1 MKRHF
6 RRRID
11 ERQRADLRRV
21 ESYGYWIA
29 FWLLLVSVIVKS
41 VMLGRPKEEWL
52 TEWVIFMILA
62 IYNVVSLAWI
72 GVWSENSPKPTF
84 ASSVSSSLLGSLGF
98 SVIFTA
104 GSWLQSGKTME
115 MKTLILMFMAWFI
128 GLFLV
133 LIAAFAVLMWVYR
146 ARYRRLQKQMDAEL
160 EEEEHEEL

>member
-1 MKRHF
+1 MKRYF

-29 FWLLLVSVIVKS
+29 FWLLLASVIVKS
-41 VMLGRPKEEWL
+41 VIIGRPKEEWL

-62 IYNVVSLAWI
+62 AYNVVSLAWI

-98 SVIFTA
+98 SVIYTA
-104 GSWLQSGKTME
+104 GTWLHSGRTMGMDE
-115 MKTLILMFMAWFI
+115 VIFLFALWFI
-128 GLFLV
+128 GLFVL
-133 LIAAFAVLMWVYR
+133 LIAAFAALMWIYR
-146 ARYRRLQKQMDAEL
+146 VRDRRLQKKMDEEL
-160 EEEEHEEL
+160 EEEE

>member
-1 MKRHF
+1 MKRYF

-29 FWLLLVSVIVKS
+29 FWLLLASVIVKS
-41 VMLGRPKEEWL
+41 VIIGRPKEEWL

-62 IYNVVSLAWI
+62 VYNVVSLAWI

-98 SVIFTA
+98 SVIYTA
-104 GSWLQSGKTME
+104 GTWLHSDRTMGMDE
-115 MKTLILMFMAWFI
+115 VSFLFALWFI
-128 GLFLV
+128 GLFVL
-133 LIAAFAVLMWVYR
+133 LIAAFAALMWIYR
-146 ARYRRLQKQMDAEL
+146 IRDRRLQKKMDEEL
-160 EEEEHEEL
+160 EEEE

>member
-1 MKRHF
+1 MKRYF

-29 FWLLLVSVIVKS
+29 FWLLLASVIVKS
-41 VMLGRPKEEWL
+41 VIIGRPKEEWL

-62 IYNVVSLAWI
+62 VYNVVSLAWI

-98 SVIFTA
+98 SVIYTA
-104 GSWLQSGKTME
+104 GTWLHSGRTMGMDE
-115 MKTLILMFMAWFI
+115 VIFLFALWFI
-128 GLFLV
+128 GLFVL
-133 LIAAFAVLMWVYR
+133 LIAAFAALMWIYR
-146 ARYRRLQKQMDAEL
+146 VRDRRLQKKMDEEL
-160 EEEEHEEL
+160 EEEE

>member
-1 MKRHF
+1 MKRYF

-29 FWLLLVSVIVKS
+29 FWLLLASVIVKS
-41 VMLGRPKEEWL
+41 VIIGRPKEEWF

-62 IYNVVSLAWI
+62 VYNVVSLAWI

-98 SVIFTA
+98 SVIYTA
-104 GSWLQSGKTME
+104 GTWLHSGRTMGMDE
-115 MKTLILMFMAWFI
+115 VIFLFALWFI
-128 GLFLV
+128 GLFVL
-133 LIAAFAVLMWVYR
+133 LIAAFAALMWIYR
-146 ARYRRLQKQMDAEL
+146 IRDRRLQKKMDEEL
-160 EEEEHEEL
+160 EEEE

>member
-1 MKRHF
+1 MKRYF

-29 FWLLLVSVIVKS
+29 FWLLLASVIVKS
-41 VMLGRPKEEWL
+41 VIIGRPKEEWL

-62 IYNVVSLAWI
+62 VYNVVSLAWI

-98 SVIFTA
+98 SVIYTA
-104 GSWLQSGKTME
+104 GTWLHSGRTMGLDE
-115 MKTLILMFMAWFI
+115 VIFLFALWFI
-128 GLFLV
+128 GLFVL
-133 LIAAFAVLMWVYR
+133 LIAAFAALMWIYR
-146 ARYRRLQKQMDAEL
+146 VRDRRLQKKMDEEL
-160 EEEEHEEL
+160 EEEE

>member
-1 MKRHF
+1 MKRYF

-29 FWLLLVSVIVKS
+29 FWLLLASVIVKS
-41 VMLGRPKEEWL
+41 VIIGRPKEEWL

-62 IYNVVSLAWI
+62 VYNVVSLAWI

-98 SVIFTA
+98 SVIYTA
-104 GSWLQSGKTME
+104 GTWLHSGRTMGLDE
-115 MKTLILMFMAWFI
+115 VIFLFALWFI
-128 GLFLV
+128 GLFVL
-133 LIAAFAVLMWVYR
+133 LIAAFAALMWIYR
-146 ARYRRLQKQMDAEL
+146 IRDRRLQKKMDEEL
-160 EEEEHEEL
+160 EEEE

>member
-1 MKRHF
+1 MKRYF

-29 FWLLLVSVIVKS
+29 FWLLLASVIVKS
-41 VMLGRPKEEWL
+41 VIIGRPKEEWL

-62 IYNVVSLAWI
+62 VYNVVSLAWI

-98 SVIFTA
+98 SVIYTA
-104 GSWLQSGKTME
+104 GTWLHSGRTMGMDE
-115 MKTLILMFMAWFI
+115 VIFLFALWFI
-128 GLFLV
+128 GLFVL
-133 LIAAFAVLMWVYR
+133 LIAAFAARMWIYR
-146 ARYRRLQKQMDAEL
+146 IRDRRLQKKMDEEL
-160 EEEEHEEL
+160 EEEE

>member
-1 MKRHF
+1 MKRYF

-29 FWLLLVSVIVKS
+29 FWLLLASVIVKS
-41 VMLGRPKEEWL
+41 VIIGRPKEEWL

-62 IYNVVSLAWI
+62 VYNVVSLAWI

-98 SVIFTA
+98 SVIYTA
-104 GSWLQSGKTME
+104 GTWLDSGRTMGMDE
-115 MKTLILMFMAWFI
+115 VIFLFALWFI
-128 GLFLV
+128 GLFVL
-133 LIAAFAVLMWVYR
+133 LIAAFAALMWIYR
-146 ARYRRLQKQMDAEL
+146 IRDRRLQKKMDEEL
-160 EEEEHEEL
+160 EEEE

>member
-1 MKRHF
+1 MKRYF

-29 FWLLLVSVIVKS
+29 FWLLLASVIVKS
-41 VMLGRPKEEWL
+41 VIIGRPKEEWL

-62 IYNVVSLAWI
+62 AYNVVSLAWI

-98 SVIFTA
+98 SVIYTA
-104 GSWLQSGKTME
+104 GTWLHSGRTMGMDE
-115 MKTLILMFMAWFI
+115 VIFLFALWFI
-128 GLFLV
+128 GLFVL
-133 LIAAFAVLMWVYR
+133 LIAAFAALMWIYR
-146 ARYRRLQKQMDAEL
+146 IRDRRLQKKMDEEL
-160 EEEEHEEL
+160 EEEE

>member
-1 MKRHF
+1 MKRYF

-29 FWLLLVSVIVKS
+29 FWLLLASVIVKS
-41 VMLGRPKEEWL
+41 VIIGRPKEEWL

-62 IYNVVSLAWI
+62 VYNVVSLAWI

-98 SVIFTA
+98 SVIYTA
-104 GSWLQSGKTME
+104 GTWLHSGRTMGMDE
-115 MKTLILMFMAWFI
+115 VIFLFALWCIGVFFLM
-128 GLFLV
+128 
-133 LIAAFAVLMWVYR
+133 IAAFAALMWIYR
-146 ARYRRLQKQMDAEL
+146 VRDRRLQKKMDAEL
-160 EEEEHEEL
+160 EEEE

>member
-1 MKRHF
+1 MKRYF

-29 FWLLLVSVIVKS
+29 FWLLLASVIVKS
-41 VMLGRPKEEWL
+41 VIIGRPKEEWL

-62 IYNVVSLAWI
+62 VYNVVSLAWI

-98 SVIFTA
+98 SVIYTA
-104 GSWLQSGKTME
+104 GTWLHSGRTMGMDE
-115 MKTLILMFMAWFI
+115 VIFLFALWFI
-128 GLFLV
+128 GLFVL
-133 LIAAFAVLMWVYR
+133 LIAAFAALMWIYR
-146 ARYRRLQKQMDAEL
+146 IRDRRLQKKMDEEL
-160 EEEEHEEL
+160 EEEE

>member
-1 MKRHF
+1 MKRYF

-29 FWLLLVSVIVKS
+29 FWLLLASVIVKS
-41 VMLGRPKEEWL
+41 VIIGRPKEEWL

-62 IYNVVSLAWI
+62 VYNVVSLAWI

-98 SVIFTA
+98 SVIYTA
-104 GSWLQSGKTME
+104 GTWLHSDRTMGMDE
-115 MKTLILMFMAWFI
+115 VIFLFALWFI
-128 GLFLV
+128 GLFVL
-133 LIAAFAVLMWVYR
+133 LIAAFAALMWIYR
-146 ARYRRLQKQMDAEL
+146 VRDRRLQKKMDEEL
-160 EEEEHEEL
+160 EEEE

>member
-1 MKRHF
+1 MKRYF

-29 FWLLLVSVIVKS
+29 FWLLLASVIVKS
-41 VMLGRPKEEWL
+41 VIIGRPKEEWL

-62 IYNVVSLAWI
+62 VYNVVSLAWI

-98 SVIFTA
+98 SVIYTA
-104 GSWLQSGKTME
+104 GTWLHSDRTMGMDE
-115 MKTLILMFMAWFI
+115 VIFLFALWFI
-128 GLFLV
+128 GLFVL
-133 LIAAFAVLMWVYR
+133 LIAAFAALMWIYR
-146 ARYRRLQKQMDAEL
+146 IRDRRLQKKMDEEL
-160 EEEEHEEL
+160 EEEE

>member
-1 MKRHF
+1 MKRYF

-29 FWLLLVSVIVKS
+29 FWLLLASVIVKS
-41 VMLGRPKEEWL
+41 VIIGRPKEEWL

-62 IYNVVSLAWI
+62 VYNVVSLAWI

-98 SVIFTA
+98 SVIYTA
-104 GSWLQSGKTME
+104 GTWLHSGRTMGMDE
-115 MKTLILMFMAWFI
+115 VIFLFALWFI
-128 GLFLV
+128 GLFVL
-133 LIAAFAVLMWVYR
+133 LIAAFAALMWIYR
-146 ARYRRLQKQMDAEL
+146 IRDRRLQKKMDEEL
-160 EEEEHEEL
+160 EKEE